1 VRSGGESVYFS
12 PDNVFVISAADQSV
26 AGFSIVLAKENV
38 AFDAFVKEEVAPRH
52 SHLGRR

>member
-1 VRSGGESVYFS
+1 MFRSDPFLF
-12 PDNVFVISAADQSV
+12 FVISAADQSV
-26 AGFSIVLAKENV
+26 AGFSVVLAKKNA